1 MPQLNPE
8 FFVSQLFWLVVTF
21 SFLFVFLWR
30 VSLPRIGNVLE
41 KRERKISED
50 LTAAKELQAE
60 ASQIQEEIEKQLKQ
74 ARTDASEIIKSSSI
88 ALQDKAQTELNPNQI
103 LRLITTSL
111 NDDKAENILT
121 IPLQGKSAMADYM
134 VVASGASSRQVA
146 AMAEHLEFKLKQEKV
161 DILGLEGLRQADW
174 VLLDANDVIVHIFR
188 PEVRDFYGLERMW
201 VDDMSAEIVKV
212 GSDA

>member
-41 KRERKISED
+41 KRERKITED

-74 ARTDASEIIKSSSI
+74 ARADASEMIKSSSI
-88 ALQDKAQTELNPNQI
+88 ALQDKAQTELKKLDKELETKIDESAKAIDKSKSESVSQI
-103 LRLITTSL
+103 QEQIHEITKLTLSKVSTF
-111 NDDKAENILT
+111 NVSDDEIKKAVSN
-121 IPLQGKSAMADYM
+121 S
-134 VVASGASSRQVA
+134 
-146 AMAEHLEFKLKQEKV
+146 
-161 DILGLEGLRQADW
+161 
-174 VLLDANDVIVHIFR
+174 
-188 PEVRDFYGLERMW
+188 ER
-201 VDDMSAEIVKV
+201 SIN
-212 GSDA
+212 

>member
-41 KRERKISED
+41 KRERKITED

-74 ARTDASEIIKSSSI
+74 ARTDASEMIKSSSI
-88 ALQDKAQTELNPNQI
+88 SLQDKAQTELKKLDKELETKIDESAKAIDKSKSESVSQI
-103 LRLITTSL
+103 QDQIHQITKLTLSKVATF
-111 NDDKAENILT
+111 NVSDDEVKKAVSN
-121 IPLQGKSAMADYM
+121 S
-134 VVASGASSRQVA
+134 
-146 AMAEHLEFKLKQEKV
+146 
-161 DILGLEGLRQADW
+161 
-174 VLLDANDVIVHIFR
+174 
-188 PEVRDFYGLERMW
+188 ER
-201 VDDMSAEIVKV
+201 SIN
-212 GSDA
+212 